1 MWWIIALTLAMPAA
15 AQRPQ
20 CDFGTGIASLQEAR
34 LRLSAPVTGLVSGRE
49 GGLAVAAMLDTAR
62 ERFAACGCPRLAEQV
77 NEAARL
83 AEQAGYEAS
92 ATRIAQTFRQADFRA
107 LQARQAMDSRGC
119 R

>member
-1 MWWIIALTLAMPAA
+1 MWWMILLALAMPAA

-20 CDFGTGIASLQEAR
+20 CDFGTGVASLREAR
-34 LRLSAPVTGLVSGRE
+34 LRLSAPVTGLVNGRE
-49 GGLAVAAMLDTAR
+49 EGLAIAAVLDAAR
-62 ERFAACGCPRLAEQV
+62 ERFTTCGCPRLAEPV

-92 ATRIAQTFRQADFRA
+92 AARIVQTFSQAGFRARLA
-107 LQARQAMDSRGC
+107 LQALDATGC